1 MEKPKEILELER
13 TLNIELI
20 RSHNIQHFNSYSYR
34 NSYVLSETDEII
46 ALNLNHNAI
55 SNITFLNKFDN
66 LVRLN
71 LYGNKINEMNGL
83 EELEN
88 LSYLDLSFNQI
99 KEIKCLEKL
108 KNISTL
114 NLSFNRITE
123 IKNLEEI
130 KQLSN
135 LNLSKNQI
143 NEIKNLEE
151 LKQLLNLNLYGN
163 RITEIKNL
171 EELKQLSKLDLS
183 NNQINEIKSLQ
194 ELKQLSKLDLSNNQ
208 INELKNLQELKQLSN
223 LDLSN
228 NQINEIKN
236 LEELKQLSKL
246 DLSNNQINELKNLQ
260 ELKQLS
266 NLNVYGNRI
275 TEIKNLEE
283 LKQLSNLDLSNNQIN
298 EIKNLEELKQLSNLD
313 LSRNKIKKIEGLK
326 EFKNLLY
333 LDLSYNQVSDVKK
346 IEDLTKLNQ
355 IDLSYNSLESLEG
368 IQNLKKA
375 YYINFYQNKITDISP
390 IFPLLKIGRNI
401 FNKESNFSYG
411 IGIGNNPLNDSLL
424 SILNLRYKEERRKTL
439 LDYFENFEKANQPLR
454 EAKLMLLGEGYAGKT
469 NLRNFI
475 LNEPFNADKSAT
487 TGIVV
492 DRHYININETE
503 YRVNIWDF
511 GGQWIQQQ
519 VHKFF
524 ITNESIYIIVLNG
537 RNQERPEKWLDWIK
551 NYTSDSKAIV
561 VVNKMEENY
570 SYRLE
575 ENILRKNYPFI
586 IDFHYISLLEVH
598 EKKEDAII
606 NANRLLRTI
615 NEQILLLKNINTP
628 VATNF
633 HELKRELEDNLLK
646 ERTHINYDLF
656 EELFHKHQL
665 KGKVDSF
672 LEILNKIGTIR
683 YFESND
689 RLILNPEWLSGGVYK
704 VLMSKFTSDHFG
716 IFKEND
722 FEIILVKDEED
733 KFSYKKSDYPFI
745 CQMMRD
751 FEIAYVEDD
760 NYFVPSL
767 FKADLP
773 TEFVNDH
780 RFDSPDVHFIFDF
793 HSDYPE
799 ILISKFIVKLF
810 NKRYEDLYWKNGI
823 VLIDKDEEL
832 QKYVYAYVESV
843 KEEKRIHIKMKGE
856 NSRKFFKDIK
866 LNIYELLEKTNYQY
880 QEFIKHTNTG
890 LELNYKDYV
899 DLYKGGERSRKEST
913 TIGLVEINI
922 HEVLGLIN
930 SQNDI
935 KRIEYEKTNK
945 INININKVNIGR
957 YGDNYEYGENSHF
970 EKNQF
975 GGKQNKQE
983 N

>member
-1 MEKPKEILELER
+1 M
-13 TLNIELI
+13 
-20 RSHNIQHFNSYSYR
+20 
-34 NSYVLSETDEII
+34 
-46 ALNLNHNAI
+46 
-55 SNITFLNKFDN
+55 
-66 LVRLN
+66 
-71 LYGNKINEMNGL
+71 
-83 EELEN
+83 
-88 LSYLDLSFNQI
+88 
-99 KEIKCLEKL
+99 
-108 KNISTL
+108 
-114 NLSFNRITE
+114 
-123 IKNLEEI
+123 
-130 KQLSN
+130 
-135 LNLSKNQI
+135 
-143 NEIKNLEE
+143 
-151 LKQLLNLNLYGN
+151 
-163 RITEIKNL
+163 
-171 EELKQLSKLDLS
+171 
-183 NNQINEIKSLQ
+183 
-194 ELKQLSKLDLSNNQ
+194 
-208 INELKNLQELKQLSN
+208 
-223 LDLSN
+223 
-228 NQINEIKN
+228 
-236 LEELKQLSKL
+236 
-246 DLSNNQINELKNLQ
+246 
-260 ELKQLS
+260 
-266 NLNVYGNRI
+266 
-275 TEIKNLEE
+275 
-283 LKQLSNLDLSNNQIN
+283 
-298 EIKNLEELKQLSNLD
+298 
-313 LSRNKIKKIEGLK
+313 
-326 EFKNLLY
+326 
-333 LDLSYNQVSDVKK
+333 
-346 IEDLTKLNQ
+346 
-355 IDLSYNSLESLEG
+355 
-368 IQNLKKA
+368 
-375 YYINFYQNKITDISP
+375 
-390 IFPLLKIGRNI
+390 
-401 FNKESNFSYG
+401 
-411 IGIGNNPLNDSLL
+411 
-424 SILNLRYKEERRKTL
+424 
-439 LDYFENFEKANQPLR
+439 
-454 EAKLMLLGEGYAGKT
+454 
-469 NLRNFI
+469 
-475 LNEPFNADKSAT
+475 
-487 TGIVV
+487 
-492 DRHYININETE
+492 
-503 YRVNIWDF
+503 
-511 GGQWIQQQ
+511 
-519 VHKFF
+519 
-524 ITNESIYIIVLNG
+524 
-537 RNQERPEKWLDWIK
+537 
-551 NYTSDSKAIV
+551 
-561 VVNKMEENY
+561 
-570 SYRLE
+570 
-575 ENILRKNYPFI
+575 
-586 IDFHYISLLEVH
+586 
-598 EKKEDAII
+598 
-606 NANRLLRTI
+606 
-615 NEQILLLKNINTP
+615 
-628 VATNF
+628 
-633 HELKRELEDNLLK
+633 KRELEDNLLK

-945 INININKVNIGR
+945 ININIDKVNIGR